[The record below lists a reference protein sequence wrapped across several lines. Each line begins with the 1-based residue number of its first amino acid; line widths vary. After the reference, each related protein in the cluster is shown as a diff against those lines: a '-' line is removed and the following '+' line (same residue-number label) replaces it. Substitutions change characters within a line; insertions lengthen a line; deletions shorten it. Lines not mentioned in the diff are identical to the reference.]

1 MLLCRCLATKH
12 SFFAIRSFANQL
24 IFYFVSIC
32 SGLTPNKNN
41 RKIMLLN
48 DFFTIRDTESS
59 ATEIWAE
66 LVINANHKIFEG
78 HFPNQPVVPGV
89 CMMQMIKE
97 ILEQVIDKETN
108 LVQAA
113 DMKFLAVINPLENN
127 LIHTSIKYATDETG
141 VINIVASLF
150 KDELVH
156 FKCRAKLEP
165 LAAL

>member
-1 MLLCRCLATKH
+1 
-12 SFFAIRSFANQL
+12 
-24 IFYFVSIC
+24 
-32 SGLTPNKNN
+32 
-41 RKIMLLN
+41 MLLN

-66 LVINANHKIFEG
+66 LLINSNHKIFEG

-97 ILEQVIDKETN
+97 ILELIIGKETN
-108 LVQAA
+108 LLQAA
-113 DMKFLAVINPLENN
+113 DMKFLAVINPQENN
-127 LIHTSIKYATDETG
+127 LIHASIKYATDEAG

-156 FKCRAKLEP
+156 FKFKGKFQVIGS
-165 LAAL
+165 

>member
-1 MLLCRCLATKH
+1 
-12 SFFAIRSFANQL
+12 
-24 IFYFVSIC
+24 
-32 SGLTPNKNN
+32 
-41 RKIMLLN
+41 MLLN

-66 LVINANHKIFEG
+66 LLINSNHKIFEG

-97 ILEQVIDKETN
+97 ILELKIGKETN
-108 LVQAA
+108 LLQAA
-113 DMKFLAVINPLENN
+113 DMKFLAVINPQENN
-127 LIHTSIKYATDETG
+127 LIHASIKYATDEAG

-156 FKCRAKLEP
+156 FKFKGKFQVIGS
-165 LAAL
+165 